1 MADDKVREIKITIP
15 VPDDLFSLL
24 LPLEALQHARA
35 ARKEALLALRPFST
49 AASRRSK
56 KRNGNRRRRRKKSR
70 LSESGP
76 AGFFPRRFEI

>member
-35 ARKEALLALRPFST
+35 ARKEALLALRAILDSRIEALEKKERKP
-49 AASRRSK
+49 AATK
-56 KRNGNRRRRRKKSR
+56 KKIKI
-70 LSESGP
+70 E
-76 AGFFPRRFEI
+76 